1 MTTGKTF
8 KNVIAGMALVAAC
21 ACAASVDVVVTN
33 SYELT
38 LGTGRTVSP
47 ATSWAA
53 TDVLPDVGTP
63 IFRFDC
69 TQTNGWGFK
78 DGTLEV
84 TNIPSLVGERSLSL
98 ARNGGNWASY
108 ALYPPVYVPAESTLD
123 GQPMLDFGGRKSSRG
138 LLFNPDPETA
148 TSTYPAGSNVLHH
161 IGTIAAVYGSQEGGG
176 WLLSGGYGD
185 NMYANHHFN
194 AGYHWH
200 RGTSR
205 RELVNTDENIW
216 FSDAMLRNPGYSG
229 AVEGFAWHDG
239 WPTFA
244 KNVGFSG
251 GWEVLVFNPTNAS
264 AQATGIGFNDGRMKG
279 RSGGQKI
286 AEMIIYDKIL
296 TDAERGQVEAYLQA
310 KWFGHTP
317 RGWNGNAALA
327 LLRAHTNA
335 TIDTSVG
342 IVTTVDTPPNETLAI
357 GRLKGVRHNKSAFL
371 KTGEGT
377 LALGDASTYGGVV
390 RVSGGSLTFG
400 RRPLPTSLPTNAI
413 IHLDAS
419 AGNAFAL
426 QEENGTNFVL
436 RWKNLAPDP
445 VVFGNPV
452 LYARTT
458 VMNNLAKTPFLLKDV
473 FGPGRHVVDFGAF
486 GKGASLSFATN
497 ETSATTVNLDGVVA
511 VVAVVG
517 ALNGGGHLLGDVYG
531 WGAGSSRCHFTRG
544 AQSPWYGSG
553 LARTSA
559 LTTAGPKLSVAD
571 GEAYLNGR
579 RRDPSQGYLHPGYQV
594 IAMRGPG
601 SLVSR
606 IGQTESSSYSGGLR
620 LSEIAIY
627 NRPLSDTELADAQAY
642 LLAKWLGRDMP
653 GYERVS
659 APEMP
664 DVQTV
669 EVQGPAEINVPSGT
683 ARIRSLDVL
692 SAPLVKTGDGTL
704 EVEELKVSAGNLVV
718 QGGRIERVAAPD
730 VSSDCELAAAP
741 SLHLDAAATNRM
753 DIVVRNGTNCVACW
767 HDMDYRMLAFN
778 TEVATRPW
786 LDMENLQNGLPVMEF
801 GPFAQ
806 SEGGRYLRLSEPLDN
821 VRAAFV
827 VWGGAGRGGF
837 LLGSVGSDN
846 SNMFDFHRGTDS
858 SSATSFGPGSQLLYY
873 NNTMADI
880 VNGGIYVD
888 GVKTNYHYVPKID
901 DFQLVETY
909 PLSGAHVSAL
919 AIDRGWTTRAGGQKI
934 AEIVLYERI
943 LTERERVA
951 TRNYLRK
958 KWFGA
963 DPEPLPEAQA
973 PASYDED
980 ALSIS
985 VDGALSLDVE
995 ADRVARD
1002 VRGAGVLVKDGAATL
1017 RVGDLS
1023 GFTGTVDVVDGVFAV
1038 TGRTATAAG
1047 VLVEDGLV
1055 FHADG
1060 SYGVEAAT
1068 NELGV
1073 VSVQKWTSRHD
1084 PSWAAVPPRA
1094 APHYLGYGL
1103 NGMGVVD
1110 MAYGG
1115 VNNSV
1120 YEFLRFQKDGA
1131 YAHVGNIRSV
1141 FWVIGSQNGGGYL
1154 LGGGTNQY
1162 NSTTHWNFHRGLRG
1176 TDSLTDTYGC
1186 TNYLA
1191 GGATH
1196 PDVKNANWYKN
1207 GEKVDPATT
1216 ELSGRWDQLSMV
1228 MTSDAKYADAEGF
1241 AFDGRSI
1248 ATSPSML
1255 HRSGGQRL
1263 AEVLIY
1269 DRCLS
1274 ENERLANE
1282 TYLCQ
1287 KWGVGGMHASVTNLA
1302 AVRVAADAMFDL
1314 SGTNQY
1320 VAAISGDG
1328 LVRNGVLQ
1336 TAGLDAG
1343 TDGVGTLAVNGD
1355 LALANGTT
1363 WRIDL
1368 NGNAADLT
1376 AVTGS
1381 CTFGSPLT
1389 VELHGVGTAAN
1400 LARASYIVLTAGA
1413 YGSAAS
1419 LTDAV
1424 FTGDTVPTALTP
1436 TLRVT
1441 SGGVRL
1447 SFCPHGTL
1455 MIFR

>member
-1 MTTGKTF
+1 MVTGKAF
-8 KNVIAGMALVAAC
+8 GKVIAGTAFAAAC
-21 ACAASVDVVVTN
+21 ACAASTDVVVTN
-33 SYELT
+33 SFELT
-38 LGTGRTVSP
+38 LGTGRVVSP

-98 ARNGGNWASY
+98 ARNGGNWNAY
-108 ALYPPVYVPAESTLD
+108 DLNPPVYVPAEATLD
-123 GQPMLDFGGRKSSRG
+123 GQPMLDFGMRKSCRG

-148 TSTYPAGSNVLHH
+148 TSTYPNGSNVLHH
-161 IGTIAAVYGSQEGGG
+161 IGTVAAVYGSQEGGG
-176 WLLSGGYGD
+176 WLMSGGYGD

-200 RGTSR
+200 RGASR

-216 FSDAMLRNPGYSG
+216 FSDAMVRNPGYSG
-229 AVEGFAWHDG
+229 VVEGFAWHDG

-327 LLRAHTNA
+327 SLRAHTNA

-342 IVTTVDTPPNETLAI
+342 IVVSVDAPAKEKLTI
-357 GRLKGVRHNKSAFL
+357 DRLKGVRHKKSALL
-371 KTGEGT
+371 KTGEGA

-390 RVSGGSLTFG
+390 RVSGGALTFG
-400 RRPLPTSLPTNAI
+400 RRTLPTSLPTNAI
-413 IHLDAS
+413 VHLDAS
-419 AGNAFAL
+419 AANAFAL

-445 VVFGNPV
+445 VVSGNPV

-458 VMNNLAKTPFLLKDV
+458 VMDNLAKTPILLKDV
-473 FGPGRHVVDFGAF
+473 FGPGLHVVDFGAL
-486 GKGASLSFATN
+486 GKGMSLSFATN

-531 WGAGSSRCHFTRG
+531 WGYGSSKCHFTRG
-544 AQSPWYGSG
+544 AQSPSFSSG

-559 LTTAGPKLSVAD
+559 LSAAGPKLSVAN
-571 GEAYLNGR
+571 GEAYLDGV

-606 IGQTESSSYSGGLR
+606 IGQTESASYSGGLR

-659 APEMP
+659 APEIP

-683 ARIRSLDVL
+683 ARIRSLDIS

-704 EVEELKVSAGNLVV
+704 EVESLTGNAGNLVV
-718 QGGRIERVAAPD
+718 QGGRVEKAAALDVA
-730 VSSDCELAAAP
+730 SDCELAAAP
-741 SLHLDAAATNRM
+741 SLHLDASDTNHM
-753 DIVVRNGTNCVACW
+753 DIIVRSDKKFIACW
-767 HDMDYRMLAFN
+767 YGDGHRSLAYN
-778 TEVATRPW
+778 TTEAAQPW
-786 LDMENLQNGLPVMEF
+786 LDTENLQNGLPVVEF
-801 GPFAQ
+801 GPFTQ
-806 SEGGRYLRLSEPLDN
+806 SAGGRHLILGESLDN

-837 LLGSVGSDN
+837 MLGSSSAN
-846 SNMFDFHRGTDS
+846 SNIFDFHRGTDNS
-858 SSATSFGPGSQLLYY
+858 SSTSFGSESQLFYY
-873 NNTMADI
+873 NNTMTDI

-901 DFQLVETY
+901 DFQLVESY

-919 AIDRGWTTRAGGQKI
+919 ATDRGWTSRAGGQKI
-934 AEIVLYERI
+934 AEVVLYERV

-958 KWFGA
+958 KWFGV
-963 DPEPLPEAQA
+963 DPEPLPEAETA
-973 PASYDED
+973 ANYDED
-980 ALSIS
+980 ALSIC
-985 VDGALSLDVE
+985 VDGELSLDVE
-995 ADRVARD
+995 SARVAKD
-1002 VRGAGVLVKDGAATL
+1002 VRGAGTLVKDGAATL

-1038 TGRTATAAG
+1038 TGRAPVVAG
-1047 VLVEDGLV
+1047 ALVEDGLV

-1060 SYGVEAAT
+1060 ACGVETTT
-1068 NELGV
+1068 NIEGIV
-1073 VSVQKWTSRHD
+1073 RVQKWTSRHD
-1084 PSWAAVPPRA
+1084 PAWTAVPPRD
-1094 APHYLGYGL
+1094 APMYQGYGL

-1115 VNNSV
+1115 DGANG
-1120 YEFLRFQKDGA
+1120 YQYLRFKKDGA

-1162 NSTTHWNFHRGLRG
+1162 NSTTHWNFHRGLR
-1176 TDSLTDTYGC
+1176 TPDSLVDTYAC
-1186 TNYLA
+1186 TNFLA

-1207 GEKVDPATT
+1207 GEKVASATT
-1216 ELSGRWDQLSMV
+1216 DLSGRWDQLSMV
-1228 MTSDAKYADAEGF
+1228 MTSGEKYADAEGF
-1241 AFDGRSI
+1241 AFDGRAI
-1248 ATSPSML
+1248 NGGML

-1274 ENERLANE
+1274 ESERLANE

-1287 KWGVGGMHASVTNLA
+1287 KWGVGDMHASATNLA
-1302 AVRVAADAMFDL
+1302 TVRVAADAVFDL

-1328 LVRNGVLQ
+1328 EVRNGSLQ
-1336 TAGLDAG
+1336 AAGLDAG
-1343 TDGVGTLAVNGD
+1343 MDGVGSLTVNGD

-1368 NGNAADLT
+1368 NGNVADLT
-1376 AVTGS
+1376 AVTGT

-1389 VELHGVGTAAN
+1389 VELHGVGTVAN
-1400 LARASYIVLTAGA
+1400 LARTSYIVLTAGA

-1424 FTGDTVPTALTP
+1424 FTGDSVPAALTP
-1436 TLRVT
+1436 SVRVT
-1441 SGGVRL
+1441 PGGVRL

-1455 MIFR
+1455 IMFR

>member
-8 KNVIAGMALVAAC
+8 KKALAGMALVAAC
-21 ACAASVDVVVTN
+21 ACAAATDVVVTN
-33 SYELT
+33 SFELT

-108 ALYPPVYVPAESTLD
+108 ALYAPVYVPAEPTLG

-176 WLLSGGYGD
+176 WLMSGGYGD
-185 NMYANHHFN
+185 NWYSTHYFN
-194 AGYHWH
+194 GGFHWH

-205 RELVNTDENIW
+205 REFKNTDENIW

-229 AVEGFAWHDG
+229 VVEGFAWHDG

-244 KNVGFSG
+244 KSVGFSG

-264 AQATGIGFNDGRMKG
+264 AQATGIGFNDGRMSG

-317 RGWNGNAALA
+317 RGWNGNAVLA
-327 LLRAHTNA
+327 SLRAHTNA

-342 IVTTVDTPPNETLAI
+342 IIVSVDTPPNETLTI
-357 GRLKGVRHNKSAFL
+357 DRLKGVRHKQSALLKSGA
-371 KTGEGT
+371 GT

-390 RVSGGSLTFG
+390 RVSGGSLAFK
-400 RRPLPTSLPTNAI
+400 RRPIPTSLPTNAI
-413 IHLDAS
+413 VHLDAS
-419 AGNAFAL
+419 AADAFAL

-445 VVFGNPV
+445 VMFGNPV

-473 FGPGRHVVDFGAF
+473 FGPGLHVVDLGAF
-486 GKGASLSFATN
+486 GKGGSLSFATN
-497 ETSATTVNLDGVVA
+497 ETSATTVNLSGVVA

-517 ALNGGGHLLGDVYG
+517 VLNGGGHLLGDVYG
-531 WGAGSSRCHFTRG
+531 WGSGSSNCHFTRG

-559 LTTAGPKLSVAD
+559 LAAVGPKLSVAD

-627 NRPLSDTELADAQAY
+627 SRPLSDTELADAQAY
-642 LLAKWLGRDMP
+642 LLAKWLGRDMS

-664 DVQTV
+664 DVQSV
-669 EVQGPAEINVPSGT
+669 EVQGPTEINVPSGT

-718 QGGRIERVAAPD
+718 QGGRIERAAAAD
-730 VSSDCELAAAP
+730 VSSSCELAAAP
-741 SLHLDAAATNRM
+741 SLHLDASDTNHM
-753 DIVVRNGTNCVACW
+753 DIIVRSDKKFIACW
-767 HDMDYRMLAFN
+767 HGDGHRSLAYN
-778 TEVATRPW
+778 TTETAQPW
-786 LDMENLQNGLPVMEF
+786 LDTENLLNGLPVVEF
-801 GPFAQ
+801 GPFTQ
-806 SEGGRYLRLSEPLDN
+806 SAGGRHLLLGESLDN

-827 VWGGAGRGGF
+827 VWGGADRGGF
-837 LLGSVGSDN
+837 MLGSSSAN
-846 SNMFDFHRGTDS
+846 SNIFDFHRGTD
-858 SSATSFGPGSQLLYY
+858 TSNANQFGEKSELFYY
-873 NNTMADI
+873 NNTMSDI
-880 VNGGIYVD
+880 ITGGIYVD

-901 DFQLVETY
+901 DFQLVESY
-909 PLSGAHVSAL
+909 PKSGAHVSAL
-919 AIDRGWTTRAGGQKI
+919 AIDRGWTSRAGGQKI
-934 AEIVLYERI
+934 AEVVLYERV
-943 LTERERVA
+943 LSERERVA

-958 KWFGA
+958 KWFGV
-963 DPEPLPEAQA
+963 DPEPLPEAET

-985 VDGALSLDVE
+985 VDGELSLDVD

-1002 VRGAGVLVKDGAATL
+1002 VRGAGTLVKDGAATL

-1038 TGRTATAAG
+1038 TGRTATVAG
-1047 VLVEDGLV
+1047 ALVEDGLV

-1060 SYGVEAAT
+1060 SYGVTTTT

-1084 PSWAAVPPRA
+1084 PSWAAVPAQA

-1131 YAHVGNIRSV
+1131 YAHVGYIRSV

-1162 NSTTHWNFHRGLRG
+1162 NSATHWNFHRGLRG

-1228 MTSDAKYADAEGF
+1228 MTSGDKYADAEGF
-1241 AFDGRSI
+1241 AFDGRSLSS
-1248 ATSPSML
+1248 SPSML

-1302 AVRVAADAMFDL
+1302 AVRVAADAIFDL

-1320 VAAISGDG
+1320 VAAVSGDG

-1343 TDGVGTLAVNGD
+1343 TDGVGTVTVNGD

-1376 AVTGS
+1376 AVTGT

-1400 LARASYIVLTAGA
+1400 LARASYIVLTASA
-1413 YGSAAS
+1413 YESAAS

-1424 FTGDTVPTALTP
+1424 FTGDSVPIALTP